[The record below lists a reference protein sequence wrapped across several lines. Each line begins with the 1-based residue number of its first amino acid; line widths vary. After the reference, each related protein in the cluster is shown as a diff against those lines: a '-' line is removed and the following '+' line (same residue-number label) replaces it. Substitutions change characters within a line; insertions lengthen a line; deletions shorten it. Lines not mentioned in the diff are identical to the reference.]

1 MKKFLLIVLALAAV
15 LVGYLAT
22 QGLFRSVDVQQGE
35 QGGFILLGKDH
46 VGPYAEVG
54 KVYEEFYALY
64 PEGDFAGIY
73 YDDPDEVPH
82 DSLRAFVGIKVSAS
96 EGLDQIAQHPTMRM
110 LTVDRRPAHYIDW
123 DASLGSMVGMIIGTM
138 KCYPALGE
146 ACEASGW
153 SGEEVLAYEEYTDA
167 GIRFVM
173 QY

>member
-1 MKKFLLIVLALAAV
+1 MKKFLLIVLALALA
-15 LVGYLAT
+15 LVGYLTT

-46 VGPYAEVG
+46 VGPYSEVG
-54 KVYEEFYALY
+54 QVYEEFYALY

-73 YDDPDEVPH
+73 YDDPDEVSS
-82 DSLRAFVGIKVSAS
+82 DSLRAFVGIKVSAA
-96 EGLDQIAQHPTMRM
+96 EGLDQIAQHPTMR
-110 LTVDRRPAHYIDW
+110 LLSVDRRPAHYIDW
-123 DASLGSMVGMIIGTM
+123 KASAGSMAAILIGTM

-146 ACEASGW
+146 ACTTTGW
-153 SGEEVLAYEEYTDA
+153 SGQEVLAYEEYTDN